1 MATAHNVY
9 VPEGAFGV
17 LDAGEIPVQTADWS
31 NALAVPMSQ
40 GALIVTG
47 IHTGAIRVT
56 AIALTGPPDAS
67 EDAPWEEIVEVSV
80 RVPTGLLRVESLEHG
95 PVAGLAPLSPAG
107 PGWYR
112 LRVHARGRN
121 VLPDKV
127 SAEPVEDYL
136 LMTWQAPQSDADVTR
151 SSDRIDHALAHAP
164 DMPKPQQPAP
174 ARSPEQEA
182 LRRRLLRG

>member
-1 MATAHNVY
+1 MTTTHNVY
-9 VPEGAFGV
+9 VPEGTFGV

-31 NALAVPMSQ
+31 NGLAVPMSQ

-47 IHTGAIRVT
+47 IHTGEIRSAAT
-56 AIALTGPPDAS
+56 ALAGPPASSVDAS
-67 EDAPWEEIVEVSV
+67 WEEIVEVSV
-80 RVPTGLLRVESLEHG
+80 HAPTGLLRVESLEQG
-95 PVAGLAPLSPAG
+95 PVEELEPLSPSG

-136 LMTWQAPQSDADVTR
+136 LVTWPAPQSDADIIR
-151 SSDRIDHALAHAP
+151 SSDRIDHAVAHAP
-164 DMPKPQQPAP
+164 SMPTPQQPAP
-174 ARSPEQEA
+174 ARSAEQEA